1 MESNWAQQLV
11 LKHNDIVTAKRW
23 KAALPHMFICKDTA
37 RMFWPARTPGQ
48 HSPTA
53 TRCLKTHRK
62 CLTSNAYTHP
72 PPLPPL
78 RTTTGMD
85 YASIPQPTAGP
96 LSEDLIPKEVS
107 RRGSFFGSFQK
118 SLSFQTNSQVGE
130 EAVGHSSAADAGVAS
145 VAAFEGQTHEQDE
158 DSKEEKGEVV
168 PSTTSV
174 DARDDEGNCITCG
187 FPEPSSTSD
196 HRQQG
201 STKSPEWKTHVMM
214 WLSEAVKSIPA
225 YVERS
230 TIVLVRIEKKKR
242 R

>member
-1 MESNWAQQLV
+1 
-11 LKHNDIVTAKRW
+11 
-23 KAALPHMFICKDTA
+23 
-37 RMFWPARTPGQ
+37 
-48 HSPTA
+48 
-53 TRCLKTHRK
+53 
-62 CLTSNAYTHP
+62 
-72 PPLPPL
+72 
-78 RTTTGMD
+78 MD

-107 RRGSFFGSFQK
+107 RRGSFFGSFRK
-118 SLSFQTNSQVGE
+118 STSFQTNSQVGE
-130 EAVGHSSAADAGVAS
+130 EAVGHSSASDAGVAS

-230 TIVLVRIEKKKR
+230 TIVLVRAERQER
-242 R
+242 RDDIGCVFDPAIPSCEPRFLMHARTYLNIYYHAFPRRYSFLQLSTLIDRGNCAITAAGGAVAGADWN